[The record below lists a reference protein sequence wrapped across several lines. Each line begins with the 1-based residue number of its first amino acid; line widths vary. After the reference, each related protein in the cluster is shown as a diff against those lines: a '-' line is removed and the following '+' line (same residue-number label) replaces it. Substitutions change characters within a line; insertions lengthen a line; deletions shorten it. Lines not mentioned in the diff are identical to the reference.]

1 MKTNP
6 SLHIL
11 FLARPNLLTY
21 PGGDTTQ
28 VLQTAKELRKLG
40 VEIDINPTTIDYA
53 KYDLLHF
60 FNIID
65 PEDILGHLK
74 KSDLPFVISTIY
86 LDYSEYDK
94 HYRKGVVRWAYR
106 LFSKDTV
113 EYLKTMGKW
122 LLKNERPGDLSFIW
136 RGHRGS
142 IQYILHRAAH
152 LLPNSVNEYQRLFN
166 DYSVDRPYSPIPN
179 GVDLET
185 FHAPVNGYRDI
196 VLCVSRIEG
205 NKNHRHLIQALN
217 NTDFQLYIVGKP
229 SLNQKKYY
237 AECTKIASGNIHFTG
252 YVSQEELLRLYSRAK
267 VHVLPSWFETTGLS
281 SLEAAVMGCNI
292 VISDRGDV
300 KEYFHEDAWYCDPA
314 DPVSIR
320 KAIEAAFE
328 APYASELKNRILKE
342 HNWRQAAL
350 KTLAVYQEV
359 LTTKTPVHHDTI

>member
-6 SLHIL
+6 SFQVL

-28 VLQTAKELRKLG
+28 VLQTAKELRNLG
-40 VEIDINPTTIDYA
+40 LRVDVNPSVIDYGH
-53 KYDLLHF
+53 YDLLHF

-74 KSDLPFVISTIY
+74 KTDLPFVISTIY

-94 HYRKGVVRWAYR
+94 NYRPGPVRWAHQ

-122 LLKNERPGDLSFIW
+122 LLKNERPGDLSFLW

-142 IQYILHRAAH
+142 IQHILRQAAH
-152 LLPNSVNEYQRLFN
+152 LLPNSVNEYQRLLR
-166 DYSVDRPYSPIPN
+166 DYGIEKPYSPIPN

-185 FHAPVNGYRDI
+185 FQPTEKGNRDI

-205 NKNHRHLIQALN
+205 NKNHHHLIKALN
-217 NTDFQLYIVGKP
+217 DTGFQLYIVGKP

-237 AECTKIASGNIHFTG
+237 KECIKMASANIHFTG
-252 YVSQEELLRLYSRAK
+252 YVSQEELLRLYRRAK

-300 KEYFHEDAWYCDPA
+300 KEYFEDDAWYCDPA

-320 KAIEAAFE
+320 SAIEAAFE
-328 APYASELKNRILKE
+328 APNTNNLRTRIIE
-342 HNWRQAAL
+342 EYNWRRAAL
-350 KTLAVYQEV
+350 KTLAVYQKV
-359 LTTKTPVHHDTI
+359 LTTKTPMHHDTV